1 MAPHRRMRI
10 CFSGT
15 VGPDAVS
22 FNALIDLDKK
32 FLARNYGNVWHV
44 CLYLRQKGGMRMST
58 LTIYY
63 SYSGNTKRIAQKI
76 HTKIG
81 GDLAEIVPLEPYPD
95 DYDKV
100 VLQGRQE
107 VNQRSKPEI
116 LPLNVDLSGYDRILL
131 GTPVWWYT
139 FAPAVRTFLSQYDL
153 SGKTVF
159 PFVTHGGWIGHTEK
173 DIQSACAGAS
183 VERALSVQMNGS
195 NLFTPEGKIDH
206 WISKLQ

>member
-1 MAPHRRMRI
+1 MR
-10 CFSGT
+10 SLT
-15 VGPDAVS
+15 V
-22 FNALIDLDKK
+22 
-32 FLARNYGNVWHV
+32 
-44 CLYLRQKGGMRMST
+44 
-58 LTIYY
+58 YY

-76 HTKIG
+76 HSKIG
-81 GDLAEIVPLEPYPD
+81 GDLAEITTLEPYPD

-107 VNQRSKPEI
+107 VNQHSKPEI
-116 LPLNVDLSGYDRILL
+116 LPLKAELGQYDRILL

-139 FAPAVRTFLSQYDL
+139 FAPAVRTFLTQYDL

-173 DIQSACAGAS
+173 DIQSACAGSA

-195 NLFTPEGKIDH
+195 NVFTPEEKIDQ
-206 WISKLQ
+206 WISNLQRSVRRKL